1 MKGTDMKYWEDFQ
14 SKYGFGDGA
23 AVPPDAW
30 HVRYVYVRELNRLA
44 KANGSSVR
52 AYAFDRGG
60 MHNPLLIL
68 RADASAVDDREEAV
82 VCGGSLEFIDTEPEE
97 DEAYRD
103 AVAELENT
111 DVDDLVVVGKV
122 RVLKRKARSL

>member
-1 MKGTDMKYWEDFQ
+1 MKYWEDFQ
-14 SKYGFGDGA
+14 SKFGFGDGD

-52 AYAFDRGG
+52 AYASDRDG

-82 VCGGSLEFIDTEPEE
+82 VCGGSLDFLGTEPEE
-97 DEAYRD
+97 DAAYQD
-103 AVAELENT
+103 AVTELEDT
-111 DVDDLVVVGKV
+111 DVDDLVEIGEI
-122 RVLKRKARSL
+122 RMLNRKAKPL